1 MIEKLKYMK
10 SMNLNEEKVPSEMT
24 ATRWPM
30 AALASLLSE
39 TAAFMGTTR
48 LMATGGQTPISFIIN
63 TCGMIAPGFDTRNS
77 LKALAPWRL
86 SNFSFWKG
94 M

>member
-10 SMNLNEEKVPSEMT
+10 YMNLNEEKVPSEMT

-39 TAAFMGTTR
+39 TAR
-48 LMATGGQTPISFIIN
+48 QQQ
-63 TCGMIAPGFDTRNS
+63 D
-77 LKALAPWRL
+77 
-86 SNFSFWKG
+86 
-94 M
+94 